1 MYRKVCLLE
10 KAPTLG
16 ELDAV
21 RRPERASPLAGTL
34 RFCLAQRS
42 TRLRVQ
48 ARWRELCAF
57 VWHSVR

>member
-21 RRPERASPLAGTL
+21 RRPERARTLAGRL
-34 RFCLAQRS
+34 CLGLEDAYDGIETFR
-42 TRLRVQ
+42 RLD
-48 ARWRELCAF
+48 LN
-57 VWHSVR
+57 

>member
-21 RRPERASPLAGTL
+21 RRPERASPAEA
-34 RFCLAQRS
+34 AQGVGLDDAYDGADFRK
-42 TRLRVQ
+42 
-48 ARWRELCAF
+48 A
-57 VWHSVR
+57 